1 MKIKILFLHNSF
13 ISKVYIFVVLIV
25 IHSATTEAL
34 EQMKVSLLE
43 TTSTREATNR
53 VIDDFVKHVQQLA
66 SEKNKL
72 LEDLN
77 QQRLL
82 NEQMMV
88 LRSKENDLVKQLH
101 DKIEVLKYCVTLL
114 SIVIVQFSNENLF
127 SPGNGALT

>member
-1 MKIKILFLHNSF
+1 MRIKILFLHNSF

-82 NEQMMV
+82 NEQMMA

-101 DKIEVLKYCVTLL
+101 DKIEVLK
-114 SIVIVQFSNENLF
+114 
-127 SPGNGALT
+127 